1 MILKLTPNTHPI
13 LHEKIKK
20 CSYNLNRQE
29 LSKILIDS
37 MIHHNGVGL
46 SANQIGISERVF
58 VMIRDIE
65 FNEIIV
71 CFNPQIIKTYKEE
84 VEMEEGCLSYPDLYL
99 NISRPKKIIVK
110 YEDVD
115 KKTHKLKLDGLAAR
129 VFLHEYDHMQGINFT
144 DLQTYHYGLFPID
157 IVFNELAS
165 LVTGGFASIVCVWF
179 GSVPGGFINLTS
191 AQTAAY

>member
-1 MILKLTPNTHPI
+1 MIKELIESENSL
-13 LHEKIKK
+13 LHRRIDS

-29 LSKILIDS
+29 LSRILIDN
-37 MIHHNGVGL
+37 MIHHKGVGL

-115 KKTHKLKLDGLAAR
+115 KNTHKLKLDGLASR
-129 VFLHEYDHMQGINFT
+129 IFQHEYDHIEGDNFT
-144 DLQTYHYGLFPID
+144 LLR
-157 IVFNELAS
+157 
-165 LVTGGFASIVCVWF
+165 
-179 GSVPGGFINLTS
+179 
-191 AQTAAY
+191 

>member
-1 MILKLTPNTHPI
+1 MIKELIKSENSL
-13 LHEKIKK
+13 LHRRIDS

-65 FNEIIV
+65 LNEIIV
-71 CFNPQIIKTYKEE
+71 CYNPQIIKKYKEE

-115 KKTHKLKLDGLAAR
+115 KKTHKLKLDGLASR
-129 VFLHEYDHMQGINFT
+129 IFQHEYDHMEGDNFT
-144 DLQTYHYGLFPID
+144 LF
-157 IVFNELAS
+157 
-165 LVTGGFASIVCVWF
+165 
-179 GSVPGGFINLTS
+179 
-191 AQTAAY
+191 Q

>member
-1 MILKLTPNTHPI
+1 MIKELIKSENSL
-13 LHEKIKK
+13 LHRRIDS

-65 FNEIIV
+65 LNEIIV
-71 CFNPQIIKTYKEE
+71 CFNPQIIKKYKEE

-144 DLQTYHYGLFPID
+144 DL
-157 IVFNELAS
+157 
-165 LVTGGFASIVCVWF
+165 
-179 GSVPGGFINLTS
+179 
-191 AQTAAY
+191 

>member
-1 MILKLTPNTHPI
+1 MIKELIESENSL
-13 LHEKIKK
+13 LHRRIDS

-29 LSKILIDS
+29 LSRILIDN
-37 MIHHNGVGL
+37 MIHHKGVGL

-65 FNEIIV
+65 LNEIIV

-115 KKTHKLKLDGLAAR
+115 KNTHKLKLDGLASR
-129 VFLHEYDHMQGINFT
+129 IFQHEYDHIEGDNFT
-144 DLQTYHYGLFPID
+144 LLQ
-157 IVFNELAS
+157 
-165 LVTGGFASIVCVWF
+165 
-179 GSVPGGFINLTS
+179 
-191 AQTAAY
+191 

>member
-1 MILKLTPNTHPI
+1 MIKELIESENSL
-13 LHEKIKK
+13 LHHRIDS

-29 LSKILIDS
+29 LSRILIDN
-37 MIHHNGVGL
+37 MIHHKGVGL

-58 VMIRDIE
+58 VMIKDIE
-65 FNEIIV
+65 LNEIIV

-115 KKTHKLKLDGLAAR
+115 KNTHKLKLDGLASR
-129 VFLHEYDHMQGINFT
+129 IFQHEYDHIEGDNFT
-144 DLQTYHYGLFPID
+144 LLQ
-157 IVFNELAS
+157 
-165 LVTGGFASIVCVWF
+165 
-179 GSVPGGFINLTS
+179 
-191 AQTAAY
+191 

>member
-1 MILKLTPNTHPI
+1 MIKELIKSENSL
-13 LHEKIKK
+13 LHRRIDS

-29 LSKILIDS
+29 LSRILIDN
-37 MIHHNGVGL
+37 MIHHKGVGL

-115 KKTHKLKLDGLAAR
+115 KKTHKLKLDGLASR
-129 VFLHEYDHMQGINFT
+129 IFQHEYDHMEGDNFT
-144 DLQTYHYGLFPID
+144 LLQ
-157 IVFNELAS
+157 S
-165 LVTGGFASIVCVWF
+165 K
-179 GSVPGGFINLTS
+179 
-191 AQTAAY
+191 

>member
-1 MILKLTPNTHPI
+1 
-13 LHEKIKK
+13 
-20 CSYNLNRQE
+20 
-29 LSKILIDS
+29 

-115 KKTHKLKLDGLAAR
+115 KNTHKLKLDGLASR
-129 VFLHEYDHMQGINFT
+129 IFQHEYDHIEGDNFT
-144 DLQTYHYGLFPID
+144 LLQ
-157 IVFNELAS
+157 
-165 LVTGGFASIVCVWF
+165 
-179 GSVPGGFINLTS
+179 
-191 AQTAAY
+191 

>member
-1 MILKLTPNTHPI
+1 MIKELIESENSL
-13 LHEKIKK
+13 LHHRIDS

-29 LSKILIDS
+29 LSRILIDN
-37 MIHHNGVGL
+37 MIHHKGVGL

-71 CFNPQIIKTYKEE
+71 CFNPRIIKTYKEE

-115 KKTHKLKLDGLAAR
+115 KKTHKLKLDGLASR
-129 VFLHEYDHMQGINFT
+129 IFQHEYDHMEGDNFT
-144 DLQTYHYGLFPID
+144 LLQ
-157 IVFNELAS
+157 S
-165 LVTGGFASIVCVWF
+165 K
-179 GSVPGGFINLTS
+179 
-191 AQTAAY
+191 

>member
-1 MILKLTPNTHPI
+1 MIKELIKSENSL
-13 LHEKIKK
+13 LHRRIDS

-71 CFNPQIIKTYKEE
+71 CFNPRIIKTYKEE

-115 KKTHKLKLDGLAAR
+115 KKTHKLKLDGFAAR
-129 VFLHEYDHMQGINFT
+129 VFLHEFDHMEGINFT
-144 DLQTYHYGLFPID
+144 QRK
-157 IVFNELAS
+157 E
-165 LVTGGFASIVCVWF
+165 
-179 GSVPGGFINLTS
+179 
-191 AQTAAY
+191 

>member
-1 MILKLTPNTHPI
+1 MIKELIKSENSL
-13 LHEKIKK
+13 LHRRIDS

-115 KKTHKLKLDGLAAR
+115 KKTHKLKLDGLASR
-129 VFLHEYDHMQGINFT
+129 IFQHEYDHMEGDNFT
-144 DLQTYHYGLFPID
+144 LLQ
-157 IVFNELAS
+157 S
-165 LVTGGFASIVCVWF
+165 K
-179 GSVPGGFINLTS
+179 
-191 AQTAAY
+191 

>member
-1 MILKLTPNTHPI
+1 MIKELIESENFL
-13 LHEKIKK
+13 LHRRIDS

-29 LSKILIDS
+29 LSRILIDN
-37 MIHHNGVGL
+37 MIHHKGVGL

-65 FNEIIV
+65 LNEIIV

-144 DLQTYHYGLFPID
+144 DL
-157 IVFNELAS
+157 
-165 LVTGGFASIVCVWF
+165 
-179 GSVPGGFINLTS
+179 
-191 AQTAAY
+191 